1 MRRLIFLLFLFM
13 TVLQPAF
20 SGMPELAAPSAL
32 ALSADMSAE
41 HTASCFSHA
50 EASSPGAPA
59 GCASGQP
66 CGLCSLCQACHQA
79 VMLESRMAA
88 PVHVATRPSFPS
100 LASGYFSAE
109 RAQSFK
115 PPIL

>member
-1 MRRLIFLLFLFM
+1 MRRLIFLLFFFM

-20 SGMPELAAPSAL
+20 SGMPELAAPSAPT
-32 ALSADMSAE
+32 LSADMSAE
-41 HTASCFSHA
+41 HGGACLSHA
-50 EASSPGAPA
+50 EASSPGTPA

-66 CGLCSLCQACHQA
+66 CGLCNLCQACHQA
-79 VMLESRMAA
+79 VMAESPMA
-88 PVHVATRPSFPS
+88 PVHAAIRPSFPS

>member
-1 MRRLIFLLFLFM
+1 MRRLLFLLFLAM
-13 TVLQPAF
+13 TLLQPAF
-20 SGMPELAAPSAL
+20 SGMPESAVPSAP
-32 ALSADMSAE
+32 ALSAEMSGE
-41 HTASCFSHA
+41 HAASCLSHA

-66 CGLCSLCQACHQA
+66 CGLCNLCQACHQA
-79 VMLESRMAA
+79 VMLESRVAA
-88 PVHVATRPSFPS
+88 PVHVATLPSFPS